1 MRARNVLI
9 MPCYLCMFAT
19 MVTKRHLKELRE
31 LGRKKPRE
39 VEGRFLVEG
48 LRMVE
53 EAAESAFEIRELLFT
68 EAFAATV
75 PGRDLLEKLRRKGL
89 LVQNITERELEAIS
103 DTVTAQGIVAV
114 VAVRRFH
121 LESML
126 QPGRCSLIVGVDAV
140 SDPGN
145 LGSMIRTCDW
155 FGVNGVLVGEDSV
168 EVYNPK
174 VLRSTMGGIFHL
186 PVVEGVDLL
195 STVGRLKKSGF
206 TVYVTDAA
214 GEVYAEDVRF
224 ADRAVV
230 IMGNETRGVSPS
242 LKRAADVRVAIRRY
256 GLAESLNVGVACGVL
271 LSVLRTSSAAT
282 GRGSVHP

>member
-1 MRARNVLI
+1 

-31 LGRKKPRE
+31 LGRKKLRE
-39 VEGRFLVEG
+39 AEGRFLVEG

-53 EAAESAFEIRELLFT
+53 EAAESEFEVRELLVT
-68 EAFAATV
+68 EAFAAST
-75 PGRDLLEKLRRKGL
+75 PGRDLVEKLRRKDL
-89 LVQNITERELEAIS
+89 LVQTITERELETIS

-114 VAVRRFH
+114 VSARRFE
-121 LESML
+121 LESLL
-126 QPGRCSLIVGVDAV
+126 QPGRSSLIVGVDAV

-155 FGVNGVLVGEDSV
+155 FGVNGMLIGEDSV

-174 VLRSTMGGIFHL
+174 VLRTTMGGIFHL
-186 PVVEGVDLL
+186 PVVESVDLL
-195 STVGRLKKSGF
+195 SAVDRMKKSGF

-214 GEVYAEDVRF
+214 GEAYAEDVRF
-224 ADRAVV
+224 ADRAFV
-230 IMGNETRGVSPS
+230 IMGNEARGVSPS
-242 LKRAADVRVAIRRY
+242 LKHAADVRVAIRRY

-271 LSVLRTSSAAT
+271 LSVLRTSPAAAE
-282 GRGSVHP
+282 RGSVHS